1 MFRVIFE
8 LNRST
13 RRTPK
18 VARNAP
24 ISYTSYLMAGR
35 EPHDLSEI
43 EYRFR
48 TGEQLNIVDWTRV
61 VDCAQMGADSRDCP
75 RGLLLPAFISL
86 FEIRAGDP
94 NDAYLNFYLDNFPAQ
109 VRSALG
115 RRLSGMTLADQVRE
129 CASLTLE
136 ILEENPKADL
146 RPLMPGHSLQ
156 ALLNFE
162 SVTSEAALNAALRPH
177 WRTLWRAATEF
188 APVRGGVQ

>member
-1 MFRVIFE
+1 MFRFTIEFARPAHGV
-8 LNRST
+8 R
-13 RRTPK
+13 K
-18 VARNAP
+18 VARNAA
-24 ISYTSYLMAGR
+24 ISYTSYLRAGH

-48 TGEQLNIVDWTRV
+48 TGEQLDIVDWTRV

-86 FEIRAGDP
+86 FEIRVGGP
-94 NDAYLNFYLDNFPAQ
+94 NDQYLDFYLENLPAE
-109 VRSALG
+109 VRTALDRKLSAM
-115 RRLSGMTLADQVRE
+115 STADKIRE

-136 ILEENPKADL
+136 VLQENPEADL

-162 SVTSEAALNAALRPH
+162 SVASEAALNAALRPH
-177 WRTLWRAATEF
+177 WRTLWKAATEF
-188 APVRGGVQ
+188 APVRGCVQ